1 MLEKKHGKSF
11 VAEHSHHLFAIIW
24 VILHPGPLRC
34 AGEYTLHYLDGQ
46 SLRNP
51 CVFGPAEEGS
61 SKNNTGRKCDLFIF
75 FPPVTSVQ
83 PYRYVYFKI
92 KAAKGINVRVPR
104 PRGFCSI
111 GFLLRCPPPHPRF
124 LLQSFGWRTGRQL
137 SVKVLSKMLILIDEI
152 ICARSALSH
161 NRHR

>member
-61 SKNNTGRKCDLFIF
+61 SKNNTARTCDLFIF
-75 FPPVTSVQ
+75 FPVTSVQ

-92 KAAKGINVRVPR
+92 KAAKGINVGAAASERILFHRFPPEVPY
-104 PRGFCSI
+104 I
-111 GFLLRCPPPHPRF
+111 PPPAPRSCCSRLVDGQEDNYPWKCCQKCWF
-124 LLQSFGWRTGRQL
+124 W
-137 SVKVLSKMLILIDEI
+137 
-152 ICARSALSH
+152 
-161 NRHR
+161 

>member
-11 VAEHSHHLFAIIW
+11 VAEHSHLLFAIIW

-61 SKNNTGRKCDLFIF
+61 SKNNTGRMCDLFIF
-75 FPPVTSVQ
+75 FPVTSVQ

-92 KAAKGINVRVPR
+92 TAAKGINVRTPH

-111 GFLLRCPPPHPRF
+111 GFPPEVPYIPPLRFCCSGLVDGQGDNYPWKCCQKCWF
-124 LLQSFGWRTGRQL
+124 W
-137 SVKVLSKMLILIDEI
+137 
-152 ICARSALSH
+152 
-161 NRHR
+161 